1 MPTWIFYALLSMAFA
16 GLTAVLAKYGLKN
29 VSGDAGVAVRTSFV
43 FLLVW
48 INTFA
53 FRHVNDLSKL
63 TTKDILFLGL
73 SAVTTSASWIFYY
86 RAIKLGEVSTVAVID
101 KASIV
106 VTLLLSFWLL
116 KEPFTWRMAVA
127 AFLILS
133 GLLVLVLK

>member
-1 MPTWIFYALLSMAFA
+1 MPTWILYALLSMVFA

-48 INTFA
+48 INAIA
-53 FRHVNDLSKL
+53 FRHVNDFGKL

-73 SAVTTSASWIFYY
+73 SALTTSASWIFYY
-86 RAIKLGEVSTVAVID
+86 RAIKIGEVSTVAVID

-106 VTLLLSFWLL
+106 ITLLLSFWLL

-127 AFLILS
+127 AVLILS
-133 GLLVLVLK
+133 GLLVLALK